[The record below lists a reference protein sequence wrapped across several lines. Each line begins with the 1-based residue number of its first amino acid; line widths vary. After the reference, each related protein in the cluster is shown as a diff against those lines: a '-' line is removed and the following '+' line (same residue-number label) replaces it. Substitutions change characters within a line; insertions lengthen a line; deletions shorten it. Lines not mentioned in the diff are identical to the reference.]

1 MTIINII
8 YALFVIVSGI
18 QSGHS
23 TGKSSEISGKKYAE
37 HYYTTAST
45 IHAALYG
52 PLAEFIV
59 SKYKLSG
66 SSGIGID
73 LGGGPGHLAIE
84 LARRT
89 GTMHW
94 INADINPYFF
104 TYVRSLADDNDLGH
118 RISTLYTDVH
128 DLPLKDNVAD
138 IIVSR
143 GSFHFWNDKRKA
155 FAEIYRVLKPG
166 GAAFIGRGFSEN
178 LPVDTARR
186 IRETKR
192 KRSSGVSYDIEK
204 TATEL
209 ESIMK
214 SLGIKNYT
222 IILPKPP
229 GSEGVNYGIWL
240 EFQKHI
246 SQ

>member
-1 MTIINII
+1 M
-8 YALFVIVSGI
+8 FVAGI
-18 QSGHS
+18 QSGYS
-23 TGKSSEISGKKYAE
+23 SDDQSGIAGKAFAE
-37 HYYTTAST
+37 RYYKTAST
-45 IHAALYG
+45 IHAPLYG

-73 LGGGPGHLAIE
+73 LGGGPGHLAVE

-104 TYVRSLADDNDLGH
+104 RYVRSLADDEGFGH
-118 RISTLYTDVH
+118 RISTLYADVH

-138 IIVSR
+138 IVVSR
-143 GSFHFWNDKRKA
+143 GSFHFWNDKPKA

-178 LPVDTARR
+178 LPVETARR

-192 KRSSGVSYDIEK
+192 NRGSTVSYDIEAAKEELASVMK
-204 TATEL
+204 T
-209 ESIMK
+209 
-214 SLGIKNYT
+214 LGVTDYRIT
-222 IILPKPP
+222 VPKPP
-229 GSEGVNYGIWL
+229 GSDGVKYGIWI
-240 EFQKHI
+240 EFRKN
-246 SQ
+246 